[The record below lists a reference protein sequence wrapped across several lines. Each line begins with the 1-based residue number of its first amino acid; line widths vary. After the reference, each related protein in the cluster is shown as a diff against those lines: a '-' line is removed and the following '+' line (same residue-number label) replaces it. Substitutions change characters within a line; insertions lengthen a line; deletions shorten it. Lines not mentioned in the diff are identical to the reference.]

1 MAANAIGVWM
11 GSDTIEP
18 DSYVIEPLMRNLVGH
33 DRQPSA
39 FLVYLYVAKTTGR
52 MKDRSRAC

>member
-1 MAANAIGVWM
+1 M